1 MPKVSVYDVT
11 GKAAGKMELSDAVFG
26 IEPHVPSMHLVVRS
40 FLASQRLGTQSTKT
54 RGEVRGGGK
63 KPWRQKGSG
72 RARHGSRRSPIWTGG
87 GVALGP
93 KPRGY
98 GFAVNKKVR
107 RLAIKSALSSKVRDN
122 EIKVVKALE
131 LKEIKTKEI
140 AAILKAL
147 EVGKK
152 TLIVT
157 CDSDQV
163 IYRSARNIPGVK
175 VSYAGSLN
183 TYEVLD
189 CDTLLIT
196 KDAVARVEEILA
208 PAVKETEA
216 AA

>member
-1 MPKVSVYDVT
+1 MPKVTVYDVT
-11 GKAAGKMELSDAVFG
+11 GKAGAKMELSDAVFG

-40 FLASQRLGTQSTKT
+40 YLANQRLGTQSTKT

-72 RARHGSRRSPIWTGG
+72 RARHGSTRSPIWTKG

-93 KPRGY
+93 KPRSY
-98 GFAVNKKVR
+98 SFAVNKKVR
-107 RLAIKSALSSKVRDN
+107 RLAIKSALSSKVRDE
-122 EIKVVKALE
+122 EIKVLKTLALG
-131 LKEIKTKEI
+131 EIKTKEM
-140 AAILKAL
+140 AAILAAL
-147 EVGKK
+147 QVGKK

-157 CDSDQV
+157 KESDMT

-175 VSYAGSLN
+175 VSFADSLN

-196 KDAVARVEEILA
+196 KDAVKRVEEILA
-208 PAVKETEA
+208 PAVKEVEA

>member
-1 MPKVSVYDVT
+1 MPNVKVYDTT
-11 GKAAGKMELSDAVFG
+11 GKAVGKMDLSDAVFG

-40 FLASQRLGTQSTKT
+40 YLANQRLGTQSTKT
-54 RGEVRGGGK
+54 RSEVRGGGK

-93 KPRGY
+93 KPRSY
-98 GFAVNKKVR
+98 SFAVNKKVR
-107 RLAIKSALSSKVRDN
+107 RLAIKSALSAKVRDN
-122 EIKVVKALE
+122 EFKVVKALE
-131 LKEIKTKEI
+131 MSEIKTKEI
-140 AAILKAL
+140 AAILAAL
-147 EVGKK
+147 ETGKK

-157 CDSDQV
+157 KESDQV

-175 VSYAGSLN
+175 VAYAGSLN

-189 CDTLLIT
+189 CDTVLVT
-196 KDAVARVEEILA
+196 KDAIAAIEALYA
-208 PAVKETEA
+208 PAAKEMEA